1 MKILFCSY
9 GYKPN
14 IGGIETVSEILVSYF
29 VKQGHEVIL
38 VTLTEQKYIEDD
50 HGNLFKIYRAPS
62 SIKLIQ
68 LYAWADVI
76 YQNHITL
83 RFLWPMVFFFN
94 KPLVIAIRT
103 WIEDS
108 FLGKLKRWI
117 LSRSTAVIANSEAVR
132 RREFKDA
139 IVIGNP
145 YEDSLFRRVDSV
157 ERDKAL
163 VFLGRLVSDKGADIL
178 LSAFSELIKDSLFFE
193 QTKKFKFSFTLSII
207 GDGPE
212 LLNLKEHA
220 EKLKVAHLVSF
231 VGPLKGEQ
239 LVQKLNEHQILVV
252 PSIWEEPFGVV
263 ALEGAA
269 CGCLVV
275 GSSGGGLVD
284 AIGDSGLLFKRGDI
298 GDLVLMLKKAFYF
311 SENQKEVLSKKRRE
325 KLLNHTQDAVG
336 LRYLQVIE
344 KAFNNKKLVYE
355 S

>member
-1 MKILFCSY
+1 
-9 GYKPN
+9 
-14 IGGIETVSEILVSYF
+14 
-29 VKQGHEVIL
+29 
-38 VTLTEQKYIEDD
+38 
-50 HGNLFKIYRAPS
+50 
-62 SIKLIQ
+62 
-68 LYAWADVI
+68 
-76 YQNHITL
+76 
-83 RFLWPMVFFFN
+83 
-94 KPLVIAIRT
+94 
-103 WIEDS
+103 
-108 FLGKLKRWI
+108 
-117 LSRSTAVIANSEAVR
+117 
-132 RREFKDA
+132 
-139 IVIGNP
+139 
-145 YEDSLFRRVDSV
+145 
-157 ERDKAL
+157 
-163 VFLGRLVSDKGADIL
+163 LVSDKGADIL